1 MHLWGNEQLAP
12 FYDVTFSPSP
22 YKEHATAFAG
32 FGKNPSLKVMQ
43 KLANQA
49 NFSNWKHAQQVIEE
63 VVETINEF
71 GDIANELNIEQ
82 NTINLIKKQLNSV
95 YLENKSLLTV

>member
-1 MHLWGNEQLAP
+1 
-12 FYDVTFSPSP
+12 
-22 YKEHATAFAG
+22 
-32 FGKNPSLKVMQ
+32 MQ